1 MPRGVKSASLSP
13 RSKRKGSAFSSEVD
27 PVRFKKTRQNKESGA
42 PFRFNRN
49 GSSSS
54 APGRRLVAGFSEALA
69 HARDEIELPSYTVT
83 VPDRVD
89 VAKLRHRLG
98 LSQSGFARAF
108 GLDVTAIH
116 AWEQGRRR
124 PDRTARILLAII
136 ANEPAA
142 VRRALDGR
150 STAG

>member
-13 RSKRKGSAFSSEVD
+13 RSKQKGSAL
-27 PVRFKKTRQNKESGA
+27 
-42 PFRFNRN
+42 
-49 GSSSS
+49 
-54 APGRRLVAGFSEALA
+54 GRRLVAGFSEAVA
-69 HARDEIELPSYTVT
+69 HVRGEIELPSYTVT
-83 VPDRVD
+83 VPDQVD

-142 VRRALDGR
+142 VRRAL
-150 STAG
+150 AGPPAE